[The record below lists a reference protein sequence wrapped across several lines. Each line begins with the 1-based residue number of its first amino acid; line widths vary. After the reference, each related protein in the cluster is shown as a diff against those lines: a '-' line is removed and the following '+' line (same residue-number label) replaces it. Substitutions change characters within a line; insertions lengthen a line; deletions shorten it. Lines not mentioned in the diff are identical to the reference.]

1 MFKSI
6 QWRILT
12 LFILLTVSVMTF
24 VGVFSS
30 WGISKYY
37 NRQFAEDMTK
47 NTFTDSMVSQ
57 LEGAASSSFLD
68 MTKVLSAFS
77 VRMGID
83 SYREAY
89 VLSGEDASCLYSL
102 SGKMPENLSITAN
115 IIAALSGKTGSE
127 TDETADYMDFAMP
140 VKTGG
145 RVSYIIY
152 VRDSKV
158 EMYEVM
164 KSILKN
170 IFLALLIGLGISVL
184 LGFVLSKTLIRPL
197 IRLENSA
204 SHMAKG
210 NFTDKIKVSGEDEI
224 GSLTKAF
231 NHMAEELN
239 FTMNEMASEKNKIE
253 TVLSYMTDGVVAFNS
268 DGKLI
273 HINPAAMRLLDIT
286 EESVGS
292 FDEFFKKLK
301 TNINMGQFLYMA
313 KEPAEM
319 AIDYSGR
326 HFMVYL
332 APIESEEK
340 VTGVV
345 SVFQDYTKQQ
355 KLENA
360 RREFVA
366 NVSHELRT
374 PITVI
379 KSYTETLMDY
389 REHDETEENFLSVI
403 DGETDRMTR
412 LIADLLALSRLDNG
426 NDDMR
431 KAPFDLAA
439 LLRLACERM
448 GVEAKKRLQTIEE
461 HINVEAPFI
470 TGDRGRIEQ
479 VIVNIIGNAVKY
491 TPEGGK
497 VEVFGF
503 SDENNAYIKVK
514 DNGIGIPKADI
525 PHIFE
530 RFYRVD
536 KARSRSAGGT
546 GLGLAIAKEIVD
558 AHGGSIGIESEEGK
572 GTTVTVTLPIKMKT
586 VPEEEKITSDN
597 VR

>member
-37 NRQFAEDMTK
+37 NRQFVEDMTG

-57 LEGAASSSFLD
+57 LEKAAETSFED
-68 MTKVLSAFS
+68 MTKILSVYS

-83 SYREAY
+83 SYRDAY
-89 VLSGEDASCLYSL
+89 VLSGRDAGCLYSI
-102 SGKMPENLSITAN
+102 SGKMPENLDITAN
-115 IIAALSGKTGSE
+115 IIAALSGKTGSG

-140 VKTGG
+140 VKTNGS
-145 RVSYIIY
+145 VSYIIY

-170 IFLALLIGLGISVL
+170 IFLALLIGLVISVF

-204 SHMAKG
+204 THMAKG
-210 NFTDKIKVSGEDEI
+210 NFTDKIKVSGSDEI
-224 GSLTKAF
+224 GSLTRAF

-239 FTMNEMASEKNKIE
+239 FTMNEMTAEKNKIE

-273 HINPAAMRLLDIT
+273 HINPAAMKLLDIT

-292 FDEFFKKLK
+292 FDEFFKTLG
-301 TNINMGQFLYMA
+301 TDINMGQFLYMA

-389 REHDETEENFLSVI
+389 REHDETEESFLSVI
-403 DGETDRMTR
+403 DEETDRMTR

-426 NDDMR
+426 NEMR
-431 KAPFDLAA
+431 NEPFDLAA
-439 LLRLACERM
+439 LLHLACERM
-448 GVEAKKRLQTIEE
+448 SVEAKKRSQTILDMTKDDTLYL
-461 HINVEAPFI
+461 

-479 VIVNIIGNAVKY
+479 VIVNIIGNAIKY
-491 TPEGGK
+491 TPDGGK
-497 VEVFGF
+497 VEVLGS
-503 SDENNAYIKVK
+503 SDDENAYIKVR
-514 DNGIGIPKADI
+514 DNGIGIPKDDI
-525 PHIFE
+525 PHLFE

-546 GLGLAIAKEIVD
+546 GLGLAIAKEIAD
-558 AHGGSIGIESEEGK
+558 AHGGDIKIESEEGK
-572 GTTVTVTLPIKMKT
+572 GTLVTVILPRTRKK
-586 VPEEEKITSDN
+586 VPEEGKITSVN

>member
-57 LEGAASSSFLD
+57 LEQAAASSFDD

-89 VLSGEDASCLYSL
+89 VLSGNDASCLYSI
-102 SGKMPENLSITAN
+102 SGKTPENLGITEN
-115 IIAALSGKTGSE
+115 IIAALSGKTGSNA
-127 TDETADYMDFAMP
+127 DETADYMDFAMP
-140 VKTGG
+140 VKTNG

-170 IFLALLIGLGISVL
+170 IFLALLIGLVISVF

-197 IRLENSA
+197 VRLENSA
-204 SHMAKG
+204 THMAKG
-210 NFTDKIKVSGEDEI
+210 NFTDKIKVSGSDEI
-224 GSLTKAF
+224 GSLTEAF

-239 FTMNEMASEKNKIE
+239 FTMNEMTAEKNKIE

-292 FDEFFKKLK
+292 FDEFFKTLG
-301 TNINMGQFLYMA
+301 TDINMGQFLYMA

-403 DGETDRMTR
+403 DGETDRMTG
-412 LIADLLALSRLDNG
+412 LISDLLALSRLDNG
-426 NDDMR
+426 SEMR
-431 KAPFDLAA
+431 NEPFDLAA
-439 LLRLACERM
+439 LLHLACERM
-448 GVEAKKRLQTIEE
+448 DVEAKSAVRPSTI
-461 HINVEAPFI
+461 
-470 TGDRGRIEQ
+470 
-479 VIVNIIGNAVKY
+479 
-491 TPEGGK
+491 
-497 VEVFGF
+497 
-503 SDENNAYIKVK
+503 
-514 DNGIGIPKADI
+514 
-525 PHIFE
+525 
-530 RFYRVD
+530 
-536 KARSRSAGGT
+536 
-546 GLGLAIAKEIVD
+546 
-558 AHGGSIGIESEEGK
+558 
-572 GTTVTVTLPIKMKT
+572 
-586 VPEEEKITSDN
+586 
-597 VR
+597 

>member
-57 LEGAASSSFLD
+57 LEQAAASSFDD

-89 VLSGEDASCLYSL
+89 VLSGDDASCLYSI
-102 SGKMPENLSITAN
+102 SGKTPENLGITEN
-115 IIAALSGKTGSE
+115 IIAALSGKTGSNA
-127 TDETADYMDFAMP
+127 DETADYMDFAMP
-140 VKTGG
+140 VKTNG

-170 IFLALLIGLGISVL
+170 IFLALLIGLVISVF

-197 IRLENSA
+197 VRLENSA
-204 SHMAKG
+204 THMAKG
-210 NFTDKIKVSGEDEI
+210 NFTDKIKVSGSDEI
-224 GSLTKAF
+224 GSLTEAF

-239 FTMNEMASEKNKIE
+239 FTMNEMTAEKNKIE

-292 FDEFFKKLK
+292 FDEFFKTLG
-301 TNINMGQFLYMA
+301 TDINMGQFLYMA

-389 REHDETEENFLSVI
+389 REHDETEESFLSVI
-403 DGETDRMTR
+403 DGETDRMTG
-412 LIADLLALSRLDNG
+412 LISDLLALSRLDNG
-426 NDDMR
+426 SEMR
-431 KAPFDLAA
+431 NEPFDLVA
-439 LLRLACERM
+439 LLHLACERM
-448 GVEAKKRLQTIEE
+448 DVEAKKRSQTIDDLTIDESFY
-461 HINVEAPFI
+461 V

-479 VIVNIIGNAVKY
+479 VIVNIIGNAIKY

-497 VEVFGF
+497 VEVSGS
-503 SDENNAYIKVK
+503 SDEDNAYIKVK

-525 PHIFE
+525 PHLFE

-558 AHGGSIGIESEEGK
+558 AHGGDIKIESEEGK
-572 GTTVTVTLPIKMKT
+572 GTLVTVVLPLRRK
-586 VPEEEKITSDN
+586 SA
-597 VR
+597 